1 MRKQLDAYQP
11 HFDWPFV
18 THQGH
23 WGRPFLRVRS
33 VGLTPTLRTCSC
45 RELVKQCFGFFED
58 RRLESF
64 GEPVVDRRE

>member
-1 MRKQLDAYQP
+1 MPTTRLRFGA
-11 HFDWPFV
+11 FM

-33 VGLTPTLRTCSC
+33 VGLTPTLRCSC
-45 RELVKQCFGFFED
+45 RELVEQCFGFFED
-58 RRLESF
+58 RRVESF